1 ISKGND
7 MNLGENLRELRTLKG
22 LKQSSITTVLNI
34 SQSAYSLYE
43 LGKREPT
50 FDTLIKIA
58 EFFDVSTDYLL
69 GLSTSTAHSV
79 SSTNL
84 KPLFSDEELEVLE
97 YYRAL
102 DKTNQRWIVGQMID
116 LDKKAKETDI
126 LNLEPK
132 QA

>member
-1 ISKGND
+1 MFKQRLRS
-7 MNLGENLRELRTLKG
+7 LREKHN
-22 LKQSSITTVLNI
+22 LKQFEIANI
-34 SQSAYSLYE
+34 LSLSTPAYGYYE
-43 LGKREPT
+43 QGKREPT

>member
-1 ISKGND
+1 

-79 SSTNL
+79 SSRNL

>member
-1 ISKGND
+1 MD
-7 MNLGENLRELRTLKG
+7 FGERLRELREKSEMKQLEVSH
-22 LKQSSITTVLNI
+22 LLHVSQSS
-34 SQSAYSLYE
+34 YSYYE
-43 LGKREPT
+43 LGKREPQT
-50 FDTLIKIA
+50 DTLIKIA

>member
-1 ISKGND
+1 

-69 GLSTSTAHSV
+69 G
-79 SSTNL
+79 
-84 KPLFSDEELEVLE
+84 
-97 YYRAL
+97 
-102 DKTNQRWIVGQMID
+102 
-116 LDKKAKETDI
+116 
-126 LNLEPK
+126 
-132 QA
+132 